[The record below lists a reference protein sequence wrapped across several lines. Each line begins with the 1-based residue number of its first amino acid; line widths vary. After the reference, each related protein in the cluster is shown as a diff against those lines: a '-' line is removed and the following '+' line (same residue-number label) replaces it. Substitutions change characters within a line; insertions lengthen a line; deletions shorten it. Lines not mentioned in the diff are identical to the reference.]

1 MIYLLIFF
9 IFIIIFLL
17 ICLGVAIK
25 KYNKIFGYH
34 FYVSPL
40 IKSYTI
46 DDFNI
51 SETKET
57 IVIGKDEISTYLY
70 SDKDIK
76 SDKIIIFSHGMYSD
90 HTSYL
95 QEIGYL
101 VNNGFLVL
109 AYDALGYGASG
120 TSLIKG
126 FGNNTKSLD
135 IVIKNVKAKYP
146 QSKIYLIGHSLGA
159 YATLSVLKYHN
170 DVEKICV
177 LSPFVSYYKELKNM
191 TQTRFLSI
199 FVYIIDLFKNGKY
212 ACINTK
218 KILTK
223 YNGEVLVISSK
234 DDSIISFNNTKYL
247 MDNFKNFNYII
258 EETKDHNPDYTNEAV
273 KKLKEFRNNLS
284 ILKGEELI
292 NYMNHIDF
300 KKLGELDSKVTYKIV
315 VFLNK

>member
-1 MIYLLIFF
+1 MIYLLIC
-9 IFIIIFLL
+9 IVFIILFLL
-17 ICLGVAIK
+17 ICLAEAFK
-25 KYNKIFGYH
+25 KHKKIFGSH
-34 FYVSPL
+34 FYVSSL

-51 SETKET
+51 SEIKDN
-57 IVIGKDEISTYLY
+57 IVSMKDEISTYLY
-70 SDKDIK
+70 SNKDIK

-90 HTSYL
+90 HRSYL

-109 AYDALGYGASG
+109 AYDSLGYGASG
-120 TSLIKG
+120 TNSIKG

-135 IVIKNVKAKYP
+135 IVIKYVKTKYP
-146 QSKIYLIGHSLGA
+146 QFDIYLIGHSLGA

-170 DVEKICV
+170 DIKKICV

-191 TQTRFLSI
+191 TQTRFLSF

-223 YNGEVLVISSK
+223 YKGEALVISSK

-247 MDNFKNFNYII
+247 MDNFKDFNYII
-258 EETKDHNPDYTNEAV
+258 EETKDHNPDYTNDAV
-273 KKLKEFRNNLS
+273 KKLKEFRKNLS
-284 ILKGEELI
+284 ILKDQELV
-292 NYMNHIDF
+292 NYMNHLDF
-300 KKLGELDSKVTYKIV
+300 KKLGELDFKIMNQIV
-315 VFLNK
+315 DFLNK